1 MYPRRVSRGSSFWVA
16 RTLSWFSTACCLI
29 VLASFVVF
37 VVNQSGAATRGQLQ
51 ELGGSITPGT
61 ANAAPSSSR
70 SKNGSASASANESP
84 LHRWLDNAAETLRS
98 PFSSLTS
105 DSHNEWYVQGIGTL
119 LALLFYGFLLRLIA
133 RTVQLRAKSV
143 T

>member
-1 MYPRRVSRGSSFWVA
+1 VSRGYSFWVA
-16 RTLSWFSTACCLI
+16 RTLGWLSTACCLI

-37 VVNQSGAATRGQLQ
+37 VVNQSGAASRGQLQ

-61 ANAAPSSSR
+61 ATAAPSSSHA
-70 SKNGSASASANESP
+70 NGGSASAAAPESP
-84 LHRWLDNAAETLRS
+84 LHKLLDNTAETLRS

-105 DSHNEWYVQGIGTL
+105 SSHSEWFVQGLGTL
-119 LALLFYGFLLRLIA
+119 LALLLYGFVLRFIA
-133 RTVQLRAKSV
+133 RSLQIRAKTV

>member
-1 MYPRRVSRGSSFWVA
+1 MSRGFSFWVV

-37 VVNQSGAATRGQLQ
+37 VVNQSGAASRGQLQ
-51 ELGGSITPGT
+51 ELGGSITPST
-61 ANAAPSSSR
+61 ANAAPSASR
-70 SKNGSASASANESP
+70 SKGGSTSAQATESP
-84 LHRWLDNAAETLRS
+84 LHRWLDNTAETLRS

-105 DSHNEWYVQGIGTL
+105 SSHSEWYAQGIGTL
-119 LALLFYGFLLRLIA
+119 LALLLYGFLLRFVA
-133 RTVQLRAKSV
+133 RAVQFRAKPL